1 MKNIIFGLLLFA
13 AGNIYSQH
21 SIEGIIVDANTNQPV
36 IGATV
41 QVLKPERN
49 SITDIFGEF
58 SLENLSEG
66 TYDLVISS
74 LGYGTRTLRVVVPLS
89 EALRINL
96 SPTAIEMEE
105 VIVSTPFHQ
114 LQSEN
119 VMKVERVTRE
129 ALARAGG
136 TRITDG
142 ISQIAGVESITTGSA
157 IGKPVIR
164 GLSSNRVLVY
174 TQGVRLENQQFG
186 DEHGLGLSSS
196 GVESVEVIKG
206 PASLL
211 YGSDAL
217 GGVLYLNPERF
228 APVDSTIVDGETSY
242 YSNTEGFEANA
253 GIKTSGENFKFLFRG
268 NFGSHADYKT
278 GDGYRVTNTRFTE
291 TDLKAGVGF
300 RNNSYK
306 GDLRYNLNSNIS
318 GIPEEI
324 GIQSTSRTKLEPY
337 QQVANHILSF
347 DNSFYFE
354 NSSLD
359 VKLGYLFNN
368 RKEFE
373 DAHHDHHH
381 HHEEET
387 EDEHEEHEEH
397 EHEGHEGEPALEMHL
412 ETINYDVKYHFP
424 ARGKFETIV
433 GLQGMH
439 QTNKNLAEEI
449 LIPDATTTDVGI
461 LATTHYHLEKVDFQA
476 GLRYDHRNISA
487 DAYENHDAETEV
499 PALDRNFNSYNGALG
514 VKVDFTSR
522 FTGRLNLA
530 SGFRA
535 PNLAELTSYGSHHGT
550 NRFEI
555 GNPSLEN
562 EQNYQLDLALEYR
575 NEHFE
580 MFSNAFYNTINNYI
594 FLNPTGEFMNQDPV
608 FEYLQSDADL
618 YGGEIGIHIHP
629 HPLDWLHFESNYEL
643 VIGKQENGEDL
654 PLIPAQSVLNTFW
667 VELPQM
673 GSFREGYASLS
684 LKTVFDQNRTAMFE
698 TETGGYSLLNAGIGT
713 SVVLDRAMLNFR
725 LSGTN
730 LLNRTYISHL
740 SRLKPEGIPNMGRN
754 VILSAGIR
762 F

>member
-1 MKNIIFGLLLFA
+1 MKNIIFGLLLLA
-13 AGNIYSQH
+13 AGNIYSQN
-21 SIEGIIVDANTNQPV
+21 SIKGTVVNDENNQPV

-41 QVLKPERN
+41 QVIKPERN
-49 SITDIFGEF
+49 TITDLTGKFII
-58 SLENLSEG
+58 ENLSDG
-66 TYDLVISS
+66 SYDLVISS
-74 LGYGTRTLRVVVPLS
+74 LGFGTRTIKIEIPLDQD
-89 EALRINL
+89 LVINL

-105 VIVSTPFHQ
+105 VIISTPFHQ

-119 VMKVERVTRE
+119 VMKVERVTMEGLQRT
-129 ALARAGG
+129 GG
-136 TRITDG
+136 NRITDG
-142 ISQIAGVESITTGSA
+142 ITQIAGVETVTTGSS

-174 TQGVRLENQQFG
+174 AQGVRLENQQFG

-196 GVESVEVIKG
+196 GIESVEVIKG

-228 APVDSTIVDGETSY
+228 APADSTVVDGETSY

-253 GIKTSGENFKFLFRG
+253 GVKTSGDKLKFIFRG
-268 NFGSHADYKT
+268 NFASHVDYET
-278 GDGYRVTNTRFTE
+278 GDGERVTNTRFTE
-291 TDLKAGVGF
+291 YDFKTGLGF

-306 GDLRYNLNSNIS
+306 GDLRYNLNSNTS

-324 GIQSTSRTKLEPY
+324 GLQSTSRTKLEPY

-354 NSSLD
+354 ESSLD

-373 DAHHDHHH
+373 EA

-387 EDEHEEHEEH
+387 GEEHEEH
-397 EHEGHEGEPALEMHL
+397 ENEEEGPALEMHL
-412 ETINYDVKYHFP
+412 STLNYDVKYHFP
-424 ARGKFETIV
+424 DRGKFETII
-433 GLQGMH
+433 GLQGMF
-439 QTNKNLAEEI
+439 QSNKNLAEEI

-461 LATTHYHLEKVDFQA
+461 LGTTHYHLEKVDFQA
-476 GLRYDHRNISA
+476 GLRYDFRRISA
-487 DAYENHDAETEV
+487 EAYENHEAETEV
-499 PALDRNFNSYNGALG
+499 AALDRNFNSYNGALG
-514 VKVDFTSR
+514 VKVDLTSR

-555 GNPSLEN
+555 GNSALDN
-562 EQNYQLDLALEYR
+562 EQNYQLDLALEFR

-580 MFSNAFYNTINNYI
+580 IFTNAFYNTIKNYI
-594 FLNPTGEFMNQDPV
+594 FLDPTGEFMNEDPV
-608 FEYLQSDADL
+608 FEYQQNDAEL
-618 YGGEIGIHIHP
+618 YGGEAGIHIHP

-643 VIGKQENGEDL
+643 VIGKQENGEYL

-667 VELPQM
+667 VELPENDI
-673 GSFREGYASLS
+673 FKEGYASLS
-684 LKTVFDQNRTAMFE
+684 LKSVFEQNRTGYFE
-698 TETGGYSLLNAGIGT
+698 SETSGYSLLNAGLGT
-713 SVVLDRAMLNFR
+713 SVILDRALLDFR
-725 LSGTN
+725 ITGTN
-730 LLNRTYISHL
+730 LLNKTYISHL

-754 VILSAGIR
+754 IILSAGIR